1 MNDVEKAYVEELEQT
16 VENLSQELERVQTRS
31 VQMQGAIQESIDRL
45 GAALWTPTISRR
57 AHGAE

>member
-31 VQMQGAIQESIDRL
+31 VQMQGIDRL